1 MLGQANAVTQC
12 DGKVN
17 VAHVERGKCEKGAWG
32 REKREAFDLEKRCYG
47 RFYNVI
53 VEVAKLCSFFYSPL
67 FLMCL
72 ACWRIRCR
80 CCCCWVALRNCL
92 FKHKLRLKTFK
103 CVVRNARLH
112 FEWNWTISG
121 NSQIRVKGVKV
132 YLFPCGWLL
141 CITGRSFR
149 ANGLRL

>member
-1 MLGQANAVTQC
+1 MYSQNLSIPYKNNFFFFARASKRGNAVRWESQC
-12 DGKVN
+12 
-17 VAHVERGKCEKGAWG
+17 GARWTGEVREGDWG
-32 REKREAFDLEKRCYG
+32 REKREAFDLEKRCYR

-72 ACWRIRCR
+72 ACWRIRC

-112 FEWNWTISG
+112 FDWNWTISG

-132 YLFPCGWLL
+132 
-141 CITGRSFR
+141 
-149 ANGLRL
+149 